1 MLKKAWKLYFKIFL
15 FFFVIIFTVSAAKCE
30 LTPVDA
36 ARNAKEHNNQGVIFM
51 REGDYLAAI
60 KEFKIAIG
68 INPNVQSTSVYYNNL
83 GQAYMKIY
91 AINKNHLLPIWAQ
104 NCFEHA
110 LTGDCLNLTYYK
122 NLVNAYEARGNLNSR
137 ASYHLSKK
145 SENPYNAIV
154 VGLIYLKQNKIG
166 AAITIL
172 DDFCAQNPDLVITS
186 DIKRLIAQN
195 EFI

>member
-1 MLKKAWKLYFKIFL
+1 MLKKAWKLYSKIFI
-15 FFFVIIFTVSAAKCE
+15 FFFVLLLGVNCAKCE

-68 INPNVQSTSVYYNNL
+68 INPNTQSTSVYYNNL

-91 AINKNHLLPIWAQ
+91 AFNKNRLLPVWAQ
-104 NCFEHA
+104 SCFEQA
-110 LTGDCLNLTYYK
+110 LIGDCMNLVYYK
-122 NLVNAYEARGNLNSR
+122 NLVAAYEARGNMNSKV
-137 ASYHLSKK
+137 SYHLAQKDK
-145 SENPYNAIV
+145 NPYNAIV

-172 DDFCAQNPDLVITS
+172 DNFCAQNPDLVITS
-186 DIKRLIAQN
+186 DIKRLMADY

>member
-1 MLKKAWKLYFKIFL
+1 MYFRYFLVLLLMLLSL
-15 FFFVIIFTVSAAKCE
+15 NAARCE
-30 LTPVDA
+30 ITPVDA

-68 INPNVQSTSVYYNNL
+68 INPKAQSTSVYYNNL

-91 AINKNHLLPIWAQ
+91 EINKNRLLPIWAQ
-104 NCFEHA
+104 SCFEDA
-110 LTGDCLNLTYYK
+110 LRGDCMNITYYR
-122 NLVNAYEARGNLNSR
+122 NLVNAYEARGTLSSR
-137 ASYHLSKK
+137 ASYHLARKG
-145 SENPYNAIV
+145 ENPYNAII

-166 AAITIL
+166 AAVTIL
-172 DDFCAQNPDLVITS
+172 DTFCSENPDLIITD
-186 DIKRLIAQN
+186 DIKRIIAKY

>member
-1 MLKKAWKLYFKIFL
+1 MYFKIFL
-15 FFFVIIFTVSAAKCE
+15 LLFVLFIALNPARCE

-36 ARNAKEHNNQGVIFM
+36 MRNAKEHNNQGVIFM

-68 INPNVQSTSVYYNNL
+68 INPKAQSTSVYYNNL

-91 AINKNHLLPIWAQ
+91 EINKNRLLPIWAQ
-104 NCFEHA
+104 SCFEDA
-110 LTGDCLNLTYYK
+110 LRGDCMNITYYK
-122 NLVNAYEARGNLNSR
+122 NLVNAYEARGNLSQK
-137 ASYHLSKK
+137 ASYYIAHKQ
-145 SENPYNAIV
+145 ENPYYAII

-166 AAITIL
+166 AAVTML
-172 DDFCAQNPDLVITS
+172 DTFCSEYPDLIITD
-186 DIKRLIAQN
+186 DIKRIIAKY

>member
-1 MLKKAWKLYFKIFL
+1 MLKKVWKLYFRIFL
-15 FFFVIIFTVSAAKCE
+15 FVFVICYTIGLANCAI
-30 LTPVDA
+30 TPVDA

-91 AINKNHLLPIWAQ
+91 EINKNRLLPIWAQ
-104 NCFEHA
+104 SCFEQA
-110 LTGDCLNLTYYK
+110 LVGDCLNLTYYR
-122 NLVNAYEARGNLNSR
+122 NLVSAYEARGNLSSK

-145 SENPYNAIV
+145 SENPYNAII

-166 AAITIL
+166 AAVTIL
-172 DDFCAQNPDLVITS
+172 DDFCSQNPDLVISS
-186 DIKRLIAQN
+186 DIKRLIAN
-195 EFI
+195 YEFI

>member
-1 MLKKAWKLYFKIFL
+1 MLFL
-15 FFFVIIFTVSAAKCE
+15 QGSANCE
-30 LTPVDA
+30 LTPIDA

-51 REGDYLAAI
+51 REGDYNAAI

-91 AINKNHLLPIWAQ
+91 ALNPSKLLPILAQ
-104 NCFEHA
+104 NCFEQA
-110 LTGDCLNLTYYK
+110 ILGDCLNLTYYK
-122 NLVNAYEARGNLNSR
+122 NLVSSYDARGNLSSR
-137 ASYHLSKK
+137 ASYHLSRKEK
-145 SENPYNAIV
+145 NPYNAII
-154 VGLIYLKQNKIG
+154 VGLIYLKQNKTG
-166 AAITIL
+166 AALTIL
-172 DDFCAQNPDLVITS
+172 DEFCAQNPDLVITS